1 MLLQKTITTDTVT
14 KVKTT
19 TYVPEMQLNL
29 NKTYFK
35 TRIIG
40 IINSGKLAN
49 NDVFKII
56 LEVCKLK
63 KQELVQES
71 SCLTFKK

>member
-1 MLLQKTITTDTVT
+1 
-14 KVKTT
+14 
-19 TYVPEMQLNL
+19 MQLNL

-35 TRIIG
+35 TRIID

-56 LEVCKLK
+56 LEACILKLK
-63 KQELVQES
+63 KTGWS
-71 SCLTFKK
+71 TFMPDFKEDYD